1 MSPLGQ
7 PHPKT
12 TVLVTDE
19 DEEEFIEDEEDQEEG
34 VSTEGKE
41 GKKATILCPCALRD
55 RCALLHIPGGGGL
68 VFIITFVLPFF
79 CTSEVCVHTC
89 MLAHVCAQAVCSGV
103 SMQKFKADIEGLL
116 DHFPLYSLRR
126 ALSLSLFFFL
136 SFFF

>member
-55 RCALLHIPGGGGL
+55 RCALLHIPRGGGL
-68 VFIITFVLPFF
+68 VFIITLVLPFF
-79 CTSEVCVHTC
+79 CTSEVCVHAC
-89 MLAHVCAQAVCSGV
+89 LHMCVLRLCAQGCPWRSSRLTSRV
-103 SMQKFKADIEGLL
+103 
-116 DHFPLYSLRR
+116 
-126 ALSLSLFFFL
+126 FL
-136 SFFF
+136 ITSHSIH